1 MGLIGRFN
9 AGPTNAIT
17 DLVALLHQ
25 GVVLRLR
32 NRLGVSQS
40 MGSEAAMGIKTQDVD
55 VHLCPP
61 QSQGLLA
68 ETQDLFWL
76 EIEHQRCAITIP
88 ICPTIASL
96 VQQQWVE
103 IQQ

>member
-1 MGLIGRFN
+1 MGFIGRFN
-9 AGPTNAIT
+9 TGATNAIT

-25 GVVLRLR
+25 GIELRLR
-32 NRLGVSQS
+32 DRLGVSQS

-55 VHLCPP
+55 VHLRPR
-61 QSQGLLA
+61 QRRGLLA

-76 EIEHQRCAITIP
+76 QIQQQGRAVAVP
-88 ICPTIASL
+88 ICPTFTSL
-96 VQQQWVE
+96 IQQQWVQ